1 MRVVVT
7 GGTGFIGRPL
17 VAALLSRRDEVTVL
31 TRDAVRARAELPPA
45 VEALEWSAPNAWK
58 ARVHE
63 AGAVVNLA
71 GEGVA
76 DARWT
81 PERIERIRASRVE
94 ATSALAEVIARAP
107 RKPAWVSG
115 SAVGIYGMRKDDSV
129 LDEQAPPAD
138 DVLAEVCAAWE
149 AATLPAKRAG
159 ARVAIARTG
168 IVLGL
173 GGGALARMLPAFK
186 AFAGGPLG
194 DGAQWLSWIHID
206 DAVRGLLFAVDNAAL
221 DGPFNLTAPKPVTM
235 NDFARALAT
244 AIHRPCMMRVPGVA
258 LKIALG
264 EGLAETV
271 LTGQR
276 VVPARLERAGF
287 TFQHESVA
295 DALGA
300 IVMAKHKLYASA

>member
-1 MRVVVT
+1 
-7 GGTGFIGRPL
+7 
-17 VAALLSRRDEVTVL
+17 
-31 TRDAVRARAELPPA
+31 
-45 VEALEWSAPNAWK
+45 
-58 ARVHE
+58 
-63 AGAVVNLA
+63 
-71 GEGVA
+71 
-76 DARWT
+76 
-81 PERIERIRASRVE
+81 
-94 ATSALAEVIARAP
+94 
-107 RKPAWVSG
+107 
-115 SAVGIYGMRKDDSV
+115 
-129 LDEQAPPAD
+129 
-138 DVLAEVCAAWE
+138 
-149 AATLPAKRAG
+149 
-159 ARVAIARTG
+159 
-168 IVLGL
+168 
-173 GGGALARMLPAFK
+173 MLPAFK

-258 LKIALG
+258 LKIAL
-264 EGLAETV
+264 AETV